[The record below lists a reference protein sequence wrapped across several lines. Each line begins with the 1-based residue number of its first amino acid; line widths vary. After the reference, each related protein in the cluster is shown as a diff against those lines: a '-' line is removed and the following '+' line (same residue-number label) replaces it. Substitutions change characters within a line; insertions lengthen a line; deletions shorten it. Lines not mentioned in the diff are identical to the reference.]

1 MQWTPFYVF
10 PILYVV
16 PTLKTFRVCQ
26 FQLYTSLYYRR
37 SSEIRFITPGNQ
49 RKLLEITKR
58 KLVEIIFALPFF
70 YMHPLACSY
79 MQLVARSNL
88 QLHAVTCSYK
98 RSHMQRLPH
107 TRSHMQH
114 LPLTPNM
121 FCFRKKDSASSRNRT
136 RDTSQCLESHRDA
149 LNHYTMEAHVLPGR
163 EEACVSK
170 RNNEI

>member
-1 MQWTPFYVF
+1 MKCSFF
-10 PILYVV
+10 MSPIFCICV
-16 PTLKTFRVCQ
+16 
-26 FQLYTSLYYRR
+26 

-98 RSHMQRLPH
+98 RSHMQHLLH
-107 TRSHMQH
+107 ARSHMQH
-114 LPLTPNM
+114 LPLTPNT
-121 FCFRKKDSASSRNRT
+121 FSLRKKGIASSRIRT
-136 RDTSQCLESHRDA
+136 RDASQSLGSHHDA
-149 LNHYTMEAHVLPGR
+149 LNHYTMEAHVCILQ
-163 EEACVSK
+163 EEANVSK
-170 RNNEI
+170 RDNEI